1 MTMIDFRIVLVLA
14 AGAALAG
21 CGRGDAPAS
30 GGAGQPDA
38 QVFAQCS
45 TCHSVEANGPR
56 RVGPSL
62 HGVIGRKAGSVAG
75 FTYSPALRDSG
86 IVWSP
91 ETLDQFLQNPKAM
104 VPGTRMAVSV
114 HDPEQRRAI
123 IDYLTKN

>member
-1 MTMIDFRIVLVLA
+1 MTMIDFRMILMLA
-14 AGAALAG
+14 AGVALAG
-21 CGRGDAPAS
+21 CGRGNAPTAAS
-30 GGAGQPDA
+30 ADRQGA

-45 TCHSVEANGPR
+45 TCHSVAKNGPR

-62 HGVIGRKAGSVAG
+62 HGVIGRQAGSLAG
-75 FTYSPALRDSG
+75 FTYSDALRDSG

-91 ETLDQFLQNPKAM
+91 ETLDQFLQDPKAM

-114 HDPEQRRAI
+114 RDPEQRRAI